1 MKAIVITK
9 SGDPDVLQLRD
20 VEEPKPSQDEILV
33 KVQATALNRADLLQR
48 RGHYPPPPGTR
59 EDIPGLEFAG
69 TIAGVGEKVTSFNPG
84 DRVMGLL
91 PGEGY
96 AEKIVTHERMA
107 IPIPANLNFDQAAAI
122 PEAFL
127 TAYDALFSQLEL
139 KSDERLLVHA
149 VGSGVGIAALQLAK
163 NAGAIV
169 FGTAGSED
177 KLAKARDLGLNFGIN
192 YKRQDFRE
200 KVLAKTNGLG
210 VNTILDT
217 VGSPYWEKNLACL
230 ATKGRM
236 IIIGLMGGAK
246 VEANLGILLKKR
258 LRIMG
263 SVLRARLLE
272 EKIAL
277 TKTFVETTLPLF
289 ESGKLQPIIDRTF
302 LLEEAAEAHA
312 YMEKNKNFG
321 KIVLRIC

>member
-9 SGDPDVLQLRD
+9 SGDPGVLQLRD

-69 TIAGVGEKVTSFNPG
+69 TIEWVGEKVTSFNPG

-107 IPIPANLNFDQAAAI
+107 IPIPANLNFDEAAAI

-127 TAYDALFSQLEL
+127 TAYDALFLQLEL

-163 NAGAIV
+163 NARAIV

-177 KLAKARDLGLNFGIN
+177 KLARARDLGLNFGIN
-192 YKRQDFRE
+192 YKHQDFRE

-217 VGSPYWEKNLACL
+217 VGAPYWEKNLACL

-277 TKTFVETTLPLF
+277 TKSFVETALPLF

>member
-9 SGDPDVLQLRD
+9 SGDPGVLQLRD

-48 RGHYPPPPGTR
+48 HGHYPPPPGTR

-69 TIAGVGEKVTSFNPG
+69 TTEWVGEKVTSFNPG

-96 AEKIVTHERMA
+96 AEKIVIHERMA
-107 IPIPANLNFDQAAAI
+107 IPIPANLNFDEAAAI

-149 VGSGVGIAALQLAK
+149 IGSGVGIAALQLAK

-192 YKRQDFRE
+192 YKHQDFRE

-263 SVLRARLLE
+263 SVLRTRLLE

-277 TKTFVETTLPLF
+277 TKTFVKTALPLF

>member
-84 DRVMGLL
+84 NRVMGLL

-200 KVLAKTNGLG
+200 KVLAKTSGLG

-230 ATKGRM
+230 ATNGRM

>member
-9 SGDPDVLQLRD
+9 SGDPGVLQLRD

>member
-1 MKAIVITK
+1 MKAIVINK
-9 SGDPDVLQLRD
+9 SGDPGVLQLRD

-69 TIAGVGEKVTSFNPG
+69 TIEWVGEKVTSFNPG

-96 AEKIVTHERMA
+96 AEKIVTHERIA

-127 TAYDALFSQLEL
+127 TAHDALFSQLEL

-192 YKRQDFRE
+192 YKHQDFSE

-217 VGSPYWEKNLACL
+217 VGSPYWGKNLACL

-277 TKTFVETTLPLF
+277 TKTFVETALPLF